1 MHWLLAGKQGRGFGY
16 APTCGVEPREI
27 KKYGRKP
34 LPQQSPA
41 RVGFK
46 HIQAVGGFRT
56 LAQTQAFRERAQISS
71 AVAADAKEVLGEAEP
86 GLLAQRFA
94 EDAKE
99 TERLQ
104 PVFPVSIAIADKNPM
119 VLRAL
124 EALLTRDRRFNLVL
138 MESDG
143 TQFLSKLAKYPVRL
157 GVIGWELPPLRAP
170 EILQALARRPGAPK
184 IVVYSG
190 TSNPGAPAETLR
202 LGGAGFVS
210 KLSPP
215 ERLLEVFAA
224 VAAGDMVFPFVG
236 IHSSRPDPMMSL
248 TQRERDLL
256 AALESGQ
263 SNAQLARE
271 FGVSV
276 NTVKFHLRNLFGKL
290 AVRNRTQA
298 ICLYLESQR

>member
-1 MHWLLAGKQGRGFGY
+1 
-16 APTCGVEPREI
+16 
-27 KKYGRKP
+27 
-34 LPQQSPA
+34 
-41 RVGFK
+41 
-46 HIQAVGGFRT
+46 
-56 LAQTQAFRERAQISS
+56 LAQESSARIGAKQTQVNLTQSYRERASL
-71 AVAADAKEVLGEAEP
+71 ARDVPVDVKEVMGANDAHLMTEQFGACRELAERV
-86 GLLAQRFA
+86 QSI
-94 EDAKE
+94 
-99 TERLQ
+99 
-104 PVFPVSIAIADKNPM
+104 FPVSIAIADKNPM

-124 EALLTRDRRFNLVL
+124 EALLTSDRRFNLL
-138 MESDG
+138 LKESDG
-143 TQFLSKLAKYPVRL
+143 TRFLNALAHHPISL

-170 EILQALARRPGAPK
+170 DILQALARYPGAPK

-190 TSNPGAPAETLR
+190 TRNPAAPAETWR

-224 VAAGDMVFPFVG
+224 VAAGDMVFPFVD
-236 IHSSRPDPMMSL
+236 IHKSRLDPITSL
-248 TQRERDLL
+248 THRERDLL

-290 AVRNRTQA
+290 DVRNRTQA
-298 ICLYLESQR
+298 ICLYLETKR

>member
-1 MHWLLAGKQGRGFGY
+1 MAQESSARIGVKQIQVVGGSRPLAHPHASRDRSSQALALSGDSPLE
-16 APTCGVEPREI
+16 APAEAKELTGGISAARVEPFFE
-27 KKYGRKP
+27 G
-34 LPQQSPA
+34 SA
-41 RVGFK
+41 ECG
-46 HIQAVGGFRT
+46 
-56 LAQTQAFRERAQISS
+56 ERAQSH
-71 AVAADAKEVLGEAEP
+71 
-86 GLLAQRFA
+86 
-94 EDAKE
+94 
-99 TERLQ
+99 
-104 PVFPVSIAIADKNPM
+104 FPVTIAIADKNPM

-138 MESDG
+138 MASDG
-143 TQFLSKLAKYPVRL
+143 VQFLNSLAQHPVSL

-170 EILQALARRPGAPK
+170 DILQALAKRQTAPK

-190 TSNPGAPAETLR
+190 TRNPSAPAETLR

-224 VAAGDMVFPFVG
+224 VASGDMVFPFVD
-236 IHSSRPDPMMSL
+236 IQKARPDPLMSL
-248 TQRERDLL
+248 THRERDLL

-290 AVRNRTQA
+290 DVRNRTQA
-298 ICLYLESQR
+298 ICLYLETKR